1 MTKGRRR
8 KMVNKTIIQGRLTA
22 TPSIR
27 YTTNNVAMLEFTV
40 AWSEKYKET
49 ERKLFLRCKAWRS
62 TAEFIDK
69 YFFKGSPILIT
80 GELGTEEWE
89 KDGKKNSR
97 TVLNVEKVD
106 FCGGNKSD
114 GESKQE
120 QPQEET
126 GFMNIPEGI
135 EDELPFK

>member
-1 MTKGRRR
+1 
-8 KMVNKTIIQGRLTA
+8 MVNKTIIQGRLTA

-62 TAEFIDK
+62 TAELIDK
-69 YFFKGSPILIT
+69 YFCKGSPILIT

-106 FCGGNKSD
+106 FCGGNKLD

-126 GFMNIPEGI
+126 GFMDIPEGI